1 MKKTEKINRS
11 RYTLKEILSKEWDT
25 SVIADYTDNEIEK
38 MYFST
43 NNSYAS
49 VFGQGF
55 NCNFIL
61 NHKQLSN
68 YRLLILYVNFVE
80 NDKTSKKINDKLR
93 NKIKNLYEE
102 GYIQSCDSIMIIV
115 DEKISESIEKY
126 IHSLNIEL
134 QTDINTDG
142 LSNEIKDEMTK
153 SNITL
158 GEELSLKHFKNVYCL
173 DINSL
178 TNNLLKH
185 SLMPAHTVIRDK
197 KTITE
202 ILQKCNCSSNQLP
215 IILKTDIMAKLNRLS
230 QGDIIEIKRKSIKSG
245 ESLFYRICK

>member
-1 MKKTEKINRS
+1 
-11 RYTLKEILSKEWDT
+11 
-25 SVIADYTDNEIEK
+25 
-38 MYFST
+38 
-43 NNSYAS
+43 
-49 VFGQGF
+49 
-55 NCNFIL
+55 
-61 NHKQLSN
+61 
-68 YRLLILYVNFVE
+68 
-80 NDKTSKKINDKLR
+80 
-93 NKIKNLYEE
+93 
-102 GYIQSCDSIMIIV
+102 MIIV